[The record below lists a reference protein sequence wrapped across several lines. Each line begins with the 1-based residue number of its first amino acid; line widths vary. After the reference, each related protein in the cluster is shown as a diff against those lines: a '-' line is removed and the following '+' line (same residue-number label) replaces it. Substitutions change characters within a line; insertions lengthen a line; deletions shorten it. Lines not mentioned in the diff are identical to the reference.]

1 MTAAQASTDLRA
13 ELLAEQEKVRKL
25 REDFP
30 ILNRPLTFG
39 GKNRPLVYLDSAATT
54 QKPRAV
60 LDALRDY
67 YENANANVH
76 RAIHSLGEEATR
88 EYEAARD
95 RVKIFLNAEAREE
108 VVFTKGTTES
118 INLVAQSFAR
128 LLQPGDE
135 IITTEMEH
143 HANLVPW
150 QMAAEQYRLKLKFV
164 PIDDDGVLLTDKLA
178 ELWSDR
184 VKLVAVTA
192 ASNVLGTINPVKD
205 IAAFAHARGVPVL
218 VDAAQAVPHMKVDVR
233 DWDCDFLAFS
243 GHKVCGPTGIGVLYG
258 KQEWLEKLP
267 PYQGGGDMI
276 RSVWLDR
283 FEANE
288 LPYKF
293 EAGTPNI
300 EGAVGLAAA
309 LDYVEAVGLDW
320 IHRYERLLVDYA
332 MEKIAGIPRLKV
344 YGTAPG
350 KGGIIAVLLDGVHA
364 HDLSAFLDQ
373 RGIAVR
379 AGHHC
384 AHPLARRLGVVSTAR
399 ASFYFYTTIEEVDAF
414 AAAVRQ
420 ASEQL

>member
-1 MTAAQASTDLRA
+1 MTITSAHA
-13 ELLAEQEKVRKL
+13 ELLSAQDKVRRL
-25 REDFP
+25 RQDFP
-30 ILNRPLTFG
+30 LLNKPLTFG
-39 GKNRPLVYLDSAATT
+39 GKERALVYLDNAATT

-60 LDALRDY
+60 LDALMAY

-95 RVKIFLNAEAREE
+95 RVKTFLNAASREE
-108 VVFTKGTTES
+108 IVFTKGTTES
-118 INLVAQSFAR
+118 INLVAQSFCK
-128 LLQPGDE
+128 LLQRGDE
-135 IITTEMEH
+135 IIVTEMEH

-150 QMAAEQYRLKLKFV
+150 QMAAEQYGIVLKIL
-164 PIDDDGVLLTDKLA
+164 PIADNGALLTDKLP

-184 VKLVAVTA
+184 TKLVAVTA
-192 ASNVLGTINPVKD
+192 MSNVLGTINP
-205 IAAFAHARGVPVL
+205 IAEIVATAHARGVPVL
-218 VDAAQAVPHMKVDVR
+218 VDAAQAVPHQKVDVR
-233 DWDCDFLAFS
+233 AWDCDFLAFS
-243 GHKVCGPTGIGVLYG
+243 GHKICGPTGIGVLYG
-258 KQEWLEKLP
+258 KKAWLEKLP

-283 FEANE
+283 FETND

-293 EAGTPNI
+293 EAGTPHM
-300 EGAVGLAAA
+300 EGAIGLAAA
-309 LDYVEAVGLDW
+309 IDYVEAVGLDW
-320 IHRYERLLVDYA
+320 IHRYEGLLLDYA
-332 MEKIAGIPRLKV
+332 LEQLAGTPRLNL

-350 KGGIIAVLLDGVHA
+350 KGGIIAFGIEGVHA
-364 HDLSAFLDQ
+364 HDTSAFLDR

-399 ASFYFYTTIEEVDAF
+399 ASFYFYNTIEEIDTFVQ
-414 AAAVRQ
+414 AVRD